1 MTQAA
6 IDYATSLRKTETP
19 KELLQQVKD
28 VLEAVPQVRSEFEDP
43 TVSIEKKH
51 LIIDRVFPKEIRD
64 FLKILCD
71 NMDFGLFDEICTAYD
86 ELGRKPEA
94 KENQAQLIY
103 VTAPTDEQLE
113 GIKAFLAKEF
123 HNPDMELTLKE
134 DKSIKSGFVLRVG
147 TREFDWSEKGRIEQL
162 ENRIA
167 KAVNSSRNT
176 TFSEESI
183 VSILKSSIDDFELEA
198 KDKEIGVVN
207 WVGDGIANVDGIDHA
222 FYGEIVVFDCG
233 VKGMVQDV
241 RRDEIGVILF
251 GRDTDIKE
259 GTRVIR
265 TGKMAGIPVG
275 EAFEGRIIDALGAP
289 LDGQGDI
296 ESVGF
301 RPIEFPA
308 PSIVDRKSVTVPME
322 TGILSIDSMF
332 PIGRGQRELII
343 GDRQTGKTSIAI
355 DTILNQKGKDVVC
368 IYVAIGQKASTI
380 AKLVNTLKKNDAMSY
395 TIIVSATASDPAPL
409 QYIAPYSGTALAEYF
424 MYQGKDVLI
433 VYDDLSKHAVAYRAI
448 SLLLER
454 SPGREAYPGDVF
466 YLHSRLLERS
476 SRLTPEAGGGSIT
489 ALPIIETQAG
499 DVSAYIPTNVISITD
514 GQIFL
519 ESELFFA
526 GQRPAVNVGLSV
538 SRVGGAAQT
547 KAMKKAAGSIR
558 IDLAQ
563 YREMEVFTQF
573 SSDLDESTKKQ
584 LAHGKALMELLKQP
598 LGHPMSMAEQVITL
612 VAANAHVFSDLEAA
626 QVKPFQKEMLAD
638 FNMNHTDI
646 INQLE
651 TTKSLSDDIKDSIV
665 KAAESFKA
673 VKMPKSVESETMTE

>member
-1 MTQAA
+1 MTQQA
-6 IDYATSLRKTETP
+6 ISYAQTLRKTDVSGEI
-19 KELLQQVKD
+19 LQD
-28 VLEAVPQVRSEFEDP
+28 VIDILDTVPQIQEEFENP
-43 TVSIEKKH
+43 MVGIERKH
-51 LIIDRVFPKEIRD
+51 LIIDKVFPGEIRN

-71 NMDFGLFDEICTAYD
+71 NNEFELFKDIVEEWEKIGQTT
-86 ELGRKPEA
+86 
-94 KENQAQLIY
+94 ENSVNRAQLIY
-103 VTAPTDEQLE
+103 VTAPSEQQLT
-113 GIKAFLAKEF
+113 GIRKFLAKEF
-123 HNPDMELTLKE
+123 HNENMQLETKQDASL
-134 DKSIKSGFVLRVG
+134 KSGFILRVG
-147 TREFDWSEKGRIEQL
+147 TKEYDWSEQGRIEQL
-162 ENRIA
+162 KEQMA
-167 KAVNSSRNT
+167 SKVSQQKT
-176 TFSEESI
+176 LSEESI
-183 VSILKSSIDDFELEA
+183 ISILKAKVEDFELETR
-198 KDKEIGVVN
+198 DKEIGIVK
-207 WVGDGIANVDGIDHA
+207 WVGDGIVNVDGIDHA
-222 FYGEIVVFDCG
+222 RYGEIVIFDCG
-233 VKGMVQDV
+233 VKGMGQDV

-251 GRDTDIKE
+251 GRDTEIHE
-259 GTRVIR
+259 GSRVVR

-275 EAFEGRIIDALGAP
+275 EKYLGRIIDALGAP
-289 LDGQGDI
+289 IDGQGDI
-296 ESVGF
+296 DADGY
-301 RPIEFPA
+301 RPIENPA
-308 PSIVDRKSVTVPME
+308 PSIVDRKSVSVPME

-343 GDRQTGKTSIAI
+343 GDRQTGKTSIAM
-355 DTILNQKGKDVVC
+355 DTILNQKDKGVIC

-380 AKLVNTLKKNDAMSY
+380 AKLVNTLKKNNAMDY

-476 SRLTPEAGGGSIT
+476 SRLTPKAGGGSIT

-514 GQIFL
+514 GQIYL
-519 ESELFFA
+519 ESQLFNA

-573 SSDLDESTKKQ
+573 SSDLDENTLKQ
-584 LAHGKALMELLKQP
+584 LAHGRALMELLKQP
-598 LGHPMSMAEQVITL
+598 LSRPFGMEEQVITL
-612 VAANAHVFSDLEAA
+612 VSANAHIFSDIPVE
-626 QVKPFQKEMLAD
+626 KIKEFRLALLD
-638 FNMNHTDI
+638 YFAVNHGDLMSQI
-646 INQLE
+646 RQGQDLP
-651 TTKSLSDDIKDSIV
+651 DDLRSAIEEVSGV
-665 KAAESFKA
+665 FKQQFLQDDA
-673 VKMPKSVESETMTE
+673 VEE